1 MSAHV
6 TARIDLGALAHNVRV
21 LKDLA
26 IGRKLMIVVK
36 ADAYGHGLVKC
47 GQAAVNAGADYLGVA
62 LLEEAVA
69 LREGNVPG
77 PILAWLNTS
86 NDRFAE
92 CIARDIDLGVNSVS
106 TLKSISNAA
115 YSVDRVARIHV
126 KVDTGLN
133 RNGVTLCELPE
144 LILALSKAEA
154 EGTVKVVGVMSHFA
168 YADEPSNS
176 TIANQI
182 AMFKTAVDLL
192 EAANFELEVKHLANS
207 AATLALPETYFNMV
221 RPGVAAYGISPGEE
235 VGAAT
240 DFDLKPVMT
249 LCAPIALLK
258 KVPAGSGV
266 SYAHQYHTTADT
278 TLALIPAG
286 YADGVPR
293 SATNVG
299 PVLVGGEIRKV
310 AGRVCMDQ
318 FVLDVGNLDVQ
329 IGDEVVLFGDP
340 KRGEPSV
347 EDWAKAASTIS
358 YEIITRIGPRVHR
371 EFINNSW

>member
-6 TARIDLGALAHNVRV
+6 TAKIDLGALAHNVRV
-21 LKDLA
+21 LKERTG
-26 IGRKLMIVVK
+26 GRKLMIVVK

-47 GQAAVNAGADYLGVA
+47 AQAAVNAGADYLGVA

-77 PILAWLNTS
+77 PILAWLNTP

-92 CIARDIDLGVNSVS
+92 CIARDIDLSVNSLA
-106 TLKSISNAA
+106 TLKAISNAA

-133 RNGVTLCELPE
+133 RNGVTLSDLPE
-144 LILALSKAEA
+144 LILALRKAED
-154 EGTVKVVGVMSHFA
+154 EGTVKVIGVMSHFA
-168 YADEPSNS
+168 YADEPSNP
-176 TIANQI
+176 TIAIQI
-182 AMFKTAVDLL
+182 SQFKQAVDLL
-192 EAANFELEVKHLANS
+192 EAAGLELEFKHLANS
-207 AATLALPETYFNMV
+207 AATLGLPETYFNMV
-221 RPGVAAYGISPGEE
+221 RPGVAAYGVSPGEE
-235 VGAAT
+235 VGLAT

-249 LCAPIALLK
+249 LTAPIVLLK

-266 SYAHQYHTTADT
+266 SYAHQYHTSADT
-278 TLALIPAG
+278 TLALIQAG

-293 SATNVG
+293 SATNKG

-318 FVLDVGNLDVQ
+318 FVLDVGDLDVSL
-329 IGDEVVLFGDP
+329 GDEVILFGDP
-340 KRGEPSV
+340 SRGEPSV
-347 EDWAKAASTIS
+347 EDWAIAADTIS

-371 EFINNSW
+371 EFVNNSW

>member
-6 TARIDLGALAHNVRV
+6 TAKIDLGALAHNVRV
-21 LKDLA
+21 LKERTS
-26 IGRKLMIVVK
+26 GRKLMVVVK

-47 GQAAVNAGADYLGVA
+47 AQAAVNAGADYLGVA

-77 PILAWLNTS
+77 PILAWLNTP

-92 CIARDIDLGVNSVS
+92 CLARDIDLSVNSLA
-106 TLKSISNAA
+106 TLKAISNAA

-133 RNGVTLCELPE
+133 RNGVTLSDLPE
-144 LILALSKAEA
+144 LILALRKAED
-154 EGTVKVVGVMSHFA
+154 EGTVKVIGVMSHFA
-168 YADEPSNS
+168 YADEPSNP
-176 TIANQI
+176 TIAIQI
-182 AMFKTAVDLL
+182 SQFKQAVDLL
-192 EAANFELEVKHLANS
+192 EAAGLELEFKHLANS
-207 AATLALPETYFNMV
+207 AATLGLPETYFNMV
-221 RPGVAAYGISPGEE
+221 RPGVAAYGVSPGEE
-235 VGAAT
+235 VGLAT

-249 LCAPIALLK
+249 LTAPIVLLK

-266 SYAHQYHTTADT
+266 SYAHQYHTSADT

-293 SATNVG
+293 SATNKG

-318 FVLDVGNLDVQ
+318 FVLDVGDLDVSL
-329 IGDEVVLFGDP
+329 GDEVILFGDP
-340 KRGEPSV
+340 SRGEPSV
-347 EDWAKAASTIS
+347 EDWAIAADTIS

-371 EFINNSW
+371 EFVNNSW

>member
-21 LKDLA
+21 LKERTG
-26 IGRKLMIVVK
+26 GRKLMVVVK

-86 NDRFAE
+86 DDRFAE
-92 CIARDIDLGVNSVS
+92 CIARDIDLGVNSIA
-106 TLKSISNAA
+106 TLKSITNAA
-115 YSVDRVARIHV
+115 YSVDRIARVHI
-126 KVDTGLN
+126 KVDSGLN
-133 RNGVTLCELPE
+133 RNGVTLADLPE
-144 LILALSKAEA
+144 LITSLSKAEA

-168 YADEPSNS
+168 YADEPNNS
-176 TIANQI
+176 TIADQI
-182 AMFKTAVDLL
+182 AEFKAAVDLL

-207 AATLALPETYFNMV
+207 AATLALPDTYFNMV
-221 RPGVAAYGISPGEE
+221 RPGVAVYGVSPGEE
-235 VGAAT
+235 VGVAT

-249 LCAPIALLK
+249 LCAPIVLLK

-266 SYAHQYHTTADT
+266 SYAHKYHTTTDT

-293 SATNVG
+293 SASNNG

-318 FVLDVGNLDVQ
+318 FVLDVGDLNVSL
-329 IGDEVVLFGDP
+329 GDEVVLFGDP
-340 KRGEPSV
+340 ERGEPSV
-347 EDWAKAASTIS
+347 EDWAEAAGTIS

>member
-21 LKDLA
+21 LKARTD
-26 IGRKLMIVVK
+26 GRKLMVVVK
-36 ADAYGHGLVKC
+36 ADAYSHGLVKC

-77 PILAWLNTS
+77 PILAWLNTP

-92 CIARDIDLGVNSVS
+92 CIARDIDLGVNSVA
-106 TLKSISNAA
+106 TLKGISNAA
-115 YSVDRVARIHV
+115 YSVDRIARVHV

-133 RNGVTLCELPE
+133 RNGVTLADLPE

-154 EGTVKVVGVMSHFA
+154 EGTIKVVGVMSHFA

-176 TIANQI
+176 TIADQI
-182 AMFKTAVDLL
+182 AEFKTAVDLL

-221 RPGVAAYGISPGEE
+221 RPGVAAYGVSPGEE
-235 VGAAT
+235 VGVAT

-258 KVPAGSGV
+258 KVPAGIGV

-293 SATNVG
+293 SATNNG

-318 FVLDVGNLDVQ
+318 FVLDVGDLDVQ
-329 IGDEVVLFGDP
+329 LGDEVVLFGDP
-340 KRGEPSV
+340 ERGEPSV
-347 EDWAKAASTIS
+347 EDWAVAAGTIS

>member
-21 LKDLA
+21 LKDRTG
-26 IGRKLMIVVK
+26 GRKLMVVVK

-69 LREGNVPG
+69 LREGGVPG

-92 CIARDIDLGVNSVS
+92 CIARDIDLGVNSVA
-106 TLKSISNAA
+106 TLKAISNAA
-115 YSVDRVARIHV
+115 YSVDRIARIHV

-133 RNGVTLCELPE
+133 RNGVTLTDLPE
-144 LILALSKAEA
+144 LILALRKAED

-168 YADEPSNS
+168 YADEPSHS
-176 TIANQI
+176 TIAAQI
-182 AMFKTAVDLL
+182 EEFKTAVDLL
-192 EAANFELEVKHLANS
+192 EVAKFELEVKHLANS
-207 AATLALPETYFNMV
+207 AATLALPDTYFNMV
-221 RPGVAAYGISPGEE
+221 RPGVAAYGVSPGEE
-235 VGAAT
+235 VGVAT

-258 KVPAGSGV
+258 KVLAGSGV
-266 SYAHQYHTTADT
+266 SYAHQYHTKSDT

-286 YADGVPR
+286 YADGIPR
-293 SATNVG
+293 SATNLG
-299 PVLVGGEIRKV
+299 PVLVGGEIRKI

-318 FVLDVGNLDVQ
+318 FVLDVGDLEVSL
-329 IGDEVVLFGDP
+329 GDEVVLFGDP
-340 KRGEPSV
+340 ARGEPSV
-347 EDWAKAASTIS
+347 EDWAHAAGTIS

>member
-6 TARIDLGALAHNVRV
+6 TAKIDLGALAHNVRI
-21 LKDLA
+21 LKDRTG
-26 IGRKLMIVVK
+26 GRKLMIVVK

-47 GQAAVNAGADYLGVA
+47 AQAAVNAGADYLGVA

-77 PILAWLNTS
+77 PILAWLNTP

-92 CIARDIDLGVNSVS
+92 CLARDIDLSVNSLA
-106 TLKSISNAA
+106 TLKAISNAA

-126 KVDTGLN
+126 KVDTDLN
-133 RNGVTLCELPE
+133 RNGVTLSDLPE
-144 LILALSKAEA
+144 LILALRKAED
-154 EGTVKVVGVMSHFA
+154 EGTVKVIGVMSHFA
-168 YADEPSNS
+168 YADEPSNP
-176 TIANQI
+176 TIAIQI
-182 AMFKTAVDLL
+182 SQFKQAVDLL
-192 EAANFELEVKHLANS
+192 EAAGLELEFKHLANS
-207 AATLALPETYFNMV
+207 AATLGLPETYFNMV
-221 RPGVAAYGISPGEE
+221 RPGVAAYGVSPGEE
-235 VGAAT
+235 VGLAT

-249 LCAPIALLK
+249 LTAPIVLLK

-266 SYAHQYHTTADT
+266 SYAHQYHTSADT

-293 SATNVG
+293 SATNKG

-318 FVLDVGNLDVQ
+318 FVLDVGDLDVSL
-329 IGDEVVLFGDP
+329 GDEVILFGDP
-340 KRGEPSV
+340 SRGEPSV
-347 EDWAKAASTIS
+347 EDWAIAADTIS

-371 EFINNSW
+371 EFVNNSW

>member
-1 MSAHV
+1 MV
-6 TARIDLGALAHNVRV
+6 
-21 LKDLA
+21 
-26 IGRKLMIVVK
+26 VVK

-77 PILAWLNTS
+77 PILAWLNTP

-92 CIARDIDLGVNSVS
+92 CIARDIDLGVNSVA
-106 TLKSISNAA
+106 TLKGISNAA
-115 YSVDRVARIHV
+115 YSVDRIARVHV

-133 RNGVTLCELPE
+133 RNGVTLADLPE

-176 TIANQI
+176 TIADQI
-182 AMFKTAVDLL
+182 AEFKTAVDLL

-221 RPGVAAYGISPGEE
+221 RPGVAAFGVSPGEE

-258 KVPAGSGV
+258 KVPAGTGV

-293 SATNVG
+293 SATNNG

-329 IGDEVVLFGDP
+329 LGDEVVLFGDP
-340 KRGEPSV
+340 ERGEPSV
-347 EDWAKAASTIS
+347 EDWAVAAGTIS

>member
-21 LKDLA
+21 LKERTG
-26 IGRKLMIVVK
+26 GRKLMVVVK

-47 GQAAVNAGADYLGVA
+47 GQAAVTAGADYLGVA

-69 LREGNVPG
+69 LREGNVSG

-92 CIARDIDLGVNSVS
+92 CIARDIDLGVNSVA
-106 TLKSISNAA
+106 TLKAISNAA
-115 YSVDRVARIHV
+115 YSVDRIARIHV

-133 RNGVTLCELPE
+133 RNGVTLTDLPE
-144 LILALSKAEA
+144 LILALRKAED

-176 TIANQI
+176 TITDQI
-182 AMFKTAVDLL
+182 AEFKTAVDLL

-207 AATLALPETYFNMV
+207 AATLALPDTYFNMV
-221 RPGVAAYGISPGEE
+221 RPGVAAYGVSPGEE
-235 VGAAT
+235 VGLAT

-258 KVPAGSGV
+258 KVPAGAGV
-266 SYAHQYHTTADT
+266 SYAHQYHTKSDT

-293 SATNVG
+293 SATNLG
-299 PVLVGGEIRKV
+299 PVLVGGEIRKI

-318 FVLDVGNLDVQ
+318 FVLDVGELDVSL
-329 IGDEVVLFGDP
+329 GDEVVLFGDP
-340 KRGEPSV
+340 ARGEPSV
-347 EDWAKAASTIS
+347 EDWAQAAGTIS